1 MMQRRRFLK
10 ASILAGAGLLA
21 GRLPAPAR
29 AQGPTPAPSD
39 GDDTPMPASLELSG
53 TIRGV
58 HDPCI
63 IREGDTYHLFCTGPG
78 LTARSSPDLLA
89 WKLHD
94 DVFKTRP
101 AWATEAIAGL
111 DSLWA
116 PDISYYNGL
125 FHLYYSAS
133 TFGSNRSAIGLA
145 TTPTLDR
152 ESPDFAWTDRGMVI
166 ESWLTDDWNAIDP
179 NLILDEDGAPWLAF
193 GSHWGGIKLRRLDP
207 DTGLLSAEDDT
218 LYALASR
225 PEKPRAIEAPFI
237 IRHGGAYYLFV
248 SFDACC
254 RGIDSTYNVVVG
266 RAGRV
271 TGPYVDRAGTPMLEG
286 GGARVIAGDEH
297 WRGPGHN
304 AVLQEDSGDKL
315 VYHAYDATFGGLPTL
330 RISPLEWDAD
340 GWPFIPPAESP
351 G

>member
-1 MMQRRRFLK
+1 
-10 ASILAGAGLLA
+10 
-21 GRLPAPAR
+21 
-29 AQGPTPAPSD
+29 
-39 GDDTPMPASLELSG
+39 
-53 TIRGV
+53 V

-63 IREGDTYHLFCTGPG
+63 IREGDTYHSYLHRARAD
-78 LTARSSPDLLA
+78 ARSSPDLLA

-101 AWATEAIAGL
+101 AWAAEAIEGL

-207 DTGLLSAEDDT
+207 DTGLLSART
-218 LYALASR
+218 IRSTRSPAA
-225 PEKPRAIEAPFI
+225 PKNRARLKRRSSSAW
-237 IRHGGAYYLFV
+237 RRYYLFV